1 MKVTAADFS
10 YISGLAKSVSALEL
24 DEGKEYLVESRL
36 APVAAQAGCTSLE
49 ALCVR
54 LRAENGR
61 GPLSGQV
68 IDALTTN
75 ETLFFRD
82 FHPFET
88 LRLHILPELIE
99 RRASLRRLS
108 IWSAACSTGQEP
120 YSLAMMLLEHFPELA
135 AWNIQI
141 LATDISPTVLAR
153 ARLGRYSKLEVN
165 RGLPASYLVRYFQAD
180 GKDWVLQER
189 LRKLVDFREL
199 NLIGSWAGLGLYD
212 VVFIR
217 NVLIYMEQATKLAIL
232 ANVKSHMA
240 SDGTLL
246 LGSAETLLGESALF
260 RSRVVNN
267 SVVYE
272 PAA

>member
-1 MKVTAADFS
+1 MKVTPADFS
-10 YISGLAKSVSALEL
+10 YISGLARSLSALEL

-49 ALCVR
+49 ALCLR

-99 RRASLRRLS
+99 RRAALRRLS
-108 IWSAACSTGQEP
+108 VWSAACSTGQEP
-120 YSLAMMLLEHFPELA
+120 YSLAMMLLEHFPQLTG
-135 AWNIQI
+135 WNIQI

-153 ARLGRYSKLEVN
+153 ARTGRYSKLEVN
-165 RGLPASYLVRYFQAD
+165 RGLPASYLVRYFQPD
-180 GKDWVLQER
+180 GKDWVVKENVR
-189 LRKLVDFREL
+189 RMVDFREL
-199 NLIGSWAGLGLYD
+199 NLIGSWAGLGLFD

-217 NVLIYMEQATKLAIL
+217 NVLIYMEQTTKLDIL
-232 ANVKSHMA
+232 GNVRRHMA

-246 LGSAETLLGESALF
+246 LGSAESLYGETAIF
-260 RSRVVNN
+260 RARVVNN

-272 PAA
+272 PAP